1 METDI
6 QARIRTEIE
15 LAAENSIIINQEYL
29 DDEQLT
35 RERQFEVLTEIFN
48 MNVRDEEIRAIS
60 HHFSPVFRNGHPIHL
75 SVLGKTG
82 TGKTISLLWF
92 LAQIQRF
99 CEQRGIPF
107 RQVHLDLCCPAPCF
121 RALNTL
127 ACMFGASKYYKKGI
141 SLEELM
147 SRIEMSLQVTKGYV
161 VIFVDEADNV
171 RTDFNTFYQFLIK
184 RLPQRISARLI
195 LIFVSNRL
203 NWTDNLDPRVKSC
216 LKVREMI
223 FEPYDAESL
232 RKILEMR
239 LQKALRP
246 KRVEDGVVAKIAA
259 LSSRQH
265 GDARKAVN
273 LLTRSAYL
281 AERLGQKITLDIV
294 DRANEDIERDKYLD
308 MIRTSPKQLQ
318 AALYAALTGKSKLGA
333 LQTGDAHLVYTRF
346 CNEVRLAPISQRAFS
361 DLLYELDMYGYI
373 RARTVSRGRYGRTK
387 EIHVSV
393 EPTMRETLIR
403 QIRKNFDLAA
413 PGVTL

>member
-1 METDI
+1 M
-6 QARIRTEIE
+6 
-15 LAAENSIIINQEYL
+15 L
-29 DDEQLT
+29 
-35 RERQFEVLTEIFN
+35 
-48 MNVRDEEIRAIS
+48 
-60 HHFSPVFRNGHPIHL
+60 FR
-75 SVLGKTG
+75 S
-82 TGKTISLLWF
+82 
-92 LAQIQRF
+92 
-99 CEQRGIPF
+99 
-107 RQVHLDLCCPAPCF
+107 HLDICCPAPCF

-127 ACMFGASKYYKKGI
+127 ACLLGASKHYRKGI

-147 SRIEMSLQVTKGYV
+147 GRIETSLQASKGYLV
-161 VIFVDEADNV
+161 VFVDEADNV

-184 RLPQRISARLI
+184 RLPQRISVRLI

-203 NWTDNLDPRVKSC
+203 NWTEDLDSRVKSC

-232 RKILEMR
+232 RRILEMR

-246 KRVEDGVVAKIAA
+246 GRIEDGVVAKIAA

-281 AERLGQKITLDIV
+281 AERLGQKVTLEIV
-294 DRANEDIERDKYLD
+294 DQANIDIERDKYLD

-318 AALYAALTGKSKLGA
+318 AALYAALTGKSKEGA
-333 LQTGDAHLVYTRF
+333 LHTGDAHLVYTRF
-346 CNEVRLAPISQRAFS
+346 CEEASLEPISQRAFS

-387 EIHVSV
+387 EIYVSL
-393 EPTMRETLIR
+393 EPAVRLAVVRE
-403 QIRKNFDLAA
+403 IRKSFDMC
-413 PGVTL
+413 GEVTSF

>member
-1 METDI
+1 M
-6 QARIRTEIE
+6 IRAEIE
-15 LAAENSIIINQEYL
+15 LAAENSIIMNQEYL

-35 RERQFEVLTEIFN
+35 RERQFEVLAEIFN
-48 MNVRDEEIRAIS
+48 TNVRNQEVRAIS
-60 HHFSPVFRNGHPIHL
+60 NHFSPIFRDGRPIHL

-92 LAQIQRF
+92 LAQIQRL
-99 CEQRGIPF
+99 CEKRGIPL

-127 ACMFGASKYYKKGI
+127 ACLLGASKHYRKGI

-147 SRIEMSLQVTKGYV
+147 GRIETSLQASKGYLV
-161 VIFVDEADNV
+161 VFVDEADNV

-184 RLPQRISARLI
+184 RLPQRISVRLI

-203 NWTDNLDPRVKSC
+203 NWTEDLDSRVKSC

-232 RKILEMR
+232 RRILEMR

-246 KRVEDGVVAKIAA
+246 GRIEDGVVAKIAA

-281 AERLGQKITLDIV
+281 AERLGQKVTLEIV
-294 DRANEDIERDKYLD
+294 DQANIDIERDKYLD

-318 AALYAALTGKSKLGA
+318 AALYAALTGKSKEGA
-333 LQTGDAHLVYTRF
+333 LHTGDAHLVYTRF
-346 CNEVRLAPISQRAFS
+346 CEEASLEPISQRAFS

-387 EIHVSV
+387 EIYVSL
-393 EPTMRETLIR
+393 EPAVRLAVVRE
-403 QIRKNFDLAA
+403 IRKSFDMC
-413 PGVTL
+413 GEVTSF

>member
-1 METDI
+1 MC
-6 QARIRTEIE
+6 TE
-15 LAAENSIIINQEYL
+15 
-29 DDEQLT
+29 
-35 RERQFEVLTEIFN
+35 
-48 MNVRDEEIRAIS
+48 
-60 HHFSPVFRNGHPIHL
+60 
-75 SVLGKTG
+75 
-82 TGKTISLLWF
+82 
-92 LAQIQRF
+92 
-99 CEQRGIPF
+99 RGIPF

-121 RALNTL
+121 RVLNTL
-127 ACMFGASKYYKKGI
+127 ACLLGASKFYKKGI

-147 SRIEMSLQVTKGYV
+147 ARIELSLQTSKGYV

-184 RLPQRISARLI
+184 RLPQRISGRLV

-239 LQKALRP
+239 LQKALRAD
-246 KRVEDGVVAKIAA
+246 RIEDGVVAKIAA

-273 LLTRSAYL
+273 LLTRSAYM
-281 AERLGQKITLDIV
+281 AERLGQRITLDIV

-318 AALYAALTGKSKLGA
+318 AALYAALTGKSKVGA
-333 LQTGDAHLVYTRF
+333 LHTGDAHLVYTRF
-346 CNEVRLAPISQRAFS
+346 CNEVGLDPMSQRAFS

-387 EIHVSV
+387 EIYISL
-393 EPTMRETLIR
+393 EPAVRETLVR
-403 QIRKNFDLAA
+403 QIRQNFDLYCEA
-413 PGVTL
+413 TSS